1 MKAAISRGKA
11 FSLTMACMPDTN
23 SIKAA
28 RSPSLV
34 GTGNGGD
41 ALSMASMSRKARVG
55 RRLPGRL
62 AQPQM

>member
-11 FSLTMACMPDTN
+11 FWLTMACMPDTN

-28 RSPSLV
+28 RSSSLV

-41 ALSMASMSRKARVG
+41 ALSMASMSSKAG
-55 RRLPGRL
+55 NLK
-62 AQPQM
+62 